1 VVASFFLLH
10 IDPDFAHRTW
20 DVVKLKST
28 SPSCQM
34 KEDGR
39 QSWDKH
45 RLLCLC
51 EFISGHPQGLLHRA
65 MDAGLAS
72 SKEPY
77 NIFLLEE
84 RQ

>member
-1 VVASFFLLH
+1 
-10 IDPDFAHRTW
+10 
-20 DVVKLKST
+20 
-28 SPSCQM
+28 M